1 MTFNLFILLFSLAT
15 LLVSALIMLIAIA
28 RLPTTYFIK
37 EINENRKSSMLI
49 NTVSLIVGIILI
61 ILGIIMLFTPGQGII
76 SILIGKTLLPIR
88 QKNHLINKLIK
99 IKTTQ
104 KTLNYLRKICRR
116 NSFNFNQP

>member
-1 MTFNLFILLFSLAT
+1 
-15 LLVSALIMLIAIA
+15 MLIAIA

-76 SILIGKTLLPIR
+76 SILIGLTLLPIR